1 MTRALSTIV
10 LLMACVYGNAQ
21 DVFKKI
27 DSLIAIPEYSAAEK
41 IITGTVTNDPAT
53 KYLLQN
59 RLAEI
64 QTTEGKLDEASS
76 TLQALEGASKDVY
89 LSAVTKTNLGFL
101 YLNKGRND
109 LALQNLQ
116 DALMGFQSSGR
127 GNSLEAAKCLTY
139 LTSLYLSTGKLNQ
152 AEDNGLQAL
161 QIRQS
166 IKGDASE
173 EVAASYNDL
182 GLVYSQSDPDKA
194 LDYYEKALA
203 VYQKLHNADHPKI
216 AIANTNIGFLYRQLQ
231 LYGDAVNNF
240 ESAEATWKKI
250 YPNGHPNQ
258 ALALVNLGLTYKEM
272 GNVKAAIGYFDRAI
286 DIYKKSYGEKH
297 PSLAYVYN
305 QVAVIDLGENKYDA
319 ALTDIQNAICS
330 NTPTFSD
337 KNIQKNPK
345 VNEYYNGKVLLYSLR
360 LKAQALESKH
370 FGKTLKFDELKLALS
385 TLHSCDTL
393 IDDIRYH
400 SSDENDKLELGN
412 SAGEVYAIGVRLAF
426 AMSQMSIDFKKYREE
441 AFYFAEK
448 SKSAVLQESIA
459 DAEAKSFAGIPP
471 ALLDDEN
478 RLKASIAL
486 LSQKL
491 SDKPMPEEEKK
502 LRTDLFNT
510 TQQYDQFIKRL
521 EKDFPEYYNLK
532 FNHSNPSTVDL
543 QKNLDE
549 KTAIVSYFIEEKT
562 QRLYSFIITKRSFK
576 IYNSALPT
584 DFDRLIKGF
593 NNSLYYRVPESYRTS
608 SNSLSKVL
616 LRGIPSGYID
626 LIIIPAGRLS
636 TLPFEALALKQ
647 IPEEFNVSETNFLIK
662 RFAVSYEFSAG
673 ILLQKSKTGNQDRSQ
688 SIFLCAPISFPE
700 KDNLDDLPAT
710 DLEVENISKL
720 FVANK
725 LIAKRNDANETLIKS
740 GALSDYRYLHFA
752 THGVVDEKSPE
763 LSRIFLQSS
772 SSEDGNVFSGEI
784 FNLRLNADLAVL
796 SACQTGLGKFSKGEG
811 VIGLSRA
818 LVYAGAKS
826 IMVSYWSV
834 ADESTAELMTDFYS
848 NLLAQPKVNF
858 SEALQKAKLKMIT
871 AGKYGAPYYW
881 APFVLIGD

>member
-1 MTRALSTIV
+1 MSRI
-10 LLMACVYGNAQ
+10 LLTYTFLLICLCSNGQ
-21 DVFKKI
+21 DIFKKI
-27 DSLIAIPEYSAAEK
+27 DSLTSLPDYAAAEK
-41 IITGTVTNDPAT
+41 IITLFSATDPTT

-64 QTTEGKLDEASS
+64 QITEGKLDQAEL
-76 TLQALEGASKDVY
+76 TLHALTSPGNDGY
-89 LSAVTKTNLGFL
+89 LNAITKTNLGFL
-101 YLNKGRND
+101 YLNKARND

-116 DALMGFQSSGR
+116 GALNGFQASTKS
-127 GNSLEAAKCLTY
+127 NSLEAAKCLTY
-139 LTSLYLSTGKLNQ
+139 LSSLYLSTGKLNQ

-161 QIRQS
+161 QIRQNL
-166 IKGDASE
+166 KGETSE

-194 LDYYEKALA
+194 LDFYEKALA
-203 VYQKLHNADHPKI
+203 VYQKLHSADHPKI

-240 ESAEATWKKI
+240 ESAEGTWKKI

-272 GNVKAAIGYFDRAI
+272 GNIKAATGYFERAI
-286 DIYKKSYGEKH
+286 DIYKKSYGDKH
-297 PSLAYVYN
+297 PSLSYVYN
-305 QVAVIDLGENKYDA
+305 EVAVIRLGENSYDA
-319 ALTDIQNAICS
+319 ALADIQNAICS
-330 NTPTFSD
+330 NTPSFND

-345 VNEYYNGKVLLYSLR
+345 VNEYYNGMVLLYSLR

-370 FGKTLKFDELKLALS
+370 FGRTLKFDELRLALS
-385 TLHSCDTL
+385 SLHSCDTL

-400 SSDENDKLELGN
+400 SSDENDKLELGS

-459 DAEAKSFAGIPP
+459 DAEAKSFAGIP
-471 ALLDDEN
+471 ASLLDDEN
-478 RLKASIAL
+478 RLKSIIAL

-491 SDKPMPEEEKK
+491 SDKPAAEEEKK
-502 LRTDLFNT
+502 LRSDLFVA
-510 TQQYDQFIKRL
+510 TQQYDQFTQRL

-532 FNHSNPSTVDL
+532 FNHVNPSTADL
-543 QKNLDE
+543 QKTLDN

-562 QRLYSFIITKRSFK
+562 QRLYSFIISKNSFK
-576 IYNSALPT
+576 VFNSTLPA
-584 DFDRLIKGF
+584 DFDRMIKGF
-593 NNSLYYRVPESYRTS
+593 NNSLFYTVPESYRTS
-608 SNSLSKVL
+608 SNALSKVL
-616 LRGIPSGYID
+616 LRGIPSSYSN

-636 TLPFEALALKQ
+636 TLPFEALTTKQ
-647 IPEEFNVSETNFLIK
+647 IPEVFSFSDANFVVK
-662 RFAVSYEFSAG
+662 KFGVSYEFSAG
-673 ILLQKSKTGNQDRSQ
+673 ILLQKSKATNQSAAQ

-710 DLEVENISKL
+710 DLEVDNIGKL
-720 FVANK
+720 FAANK
-725 LIAKRNDANETLIKS
+725 LVAKRTDANETLIKS
-740 GALSDYRYLHFA
+740 GNLSDYRYLHFA

-763 LSRIFLQSS
+763 LSRIYLQSS
-772 SSEDGNVFSGEI
+772 PSEDGNVFSGEI
-784 FNLRLNADLAVL
+784 FNLKLNADLAVL

-834 ADESTAELMTDFYS
+834 ADESTADLMTNFYI
-848 NLLAQPKVNF
+848 NLLAQPKSNF
-858 SEALQKAKLKMIT
+858 AEALQQAKLKMIAT
-871 AGKYGAPYYW
+871 GKYSAPYYW
-881 APFVLIGD
+881 APFVLIGQ